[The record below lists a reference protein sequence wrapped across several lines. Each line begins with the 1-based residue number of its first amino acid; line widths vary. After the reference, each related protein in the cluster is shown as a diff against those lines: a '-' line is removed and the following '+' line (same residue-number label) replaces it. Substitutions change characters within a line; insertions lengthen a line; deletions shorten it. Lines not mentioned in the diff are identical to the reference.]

1 MANNG
6 FQNSK
11 NGYKGLDT
19 EGIRLFVLAAEKLN
33 ISAAGRELGMPPAV
47 ASARLAKLEKAVGA
61 DLLRRSTRKVA
72 LSTEGAEFLPFA
84 KEILAQEN
92 AALAAMGVGCENV
105 SGTLRFTASSTFAQ
119 QYIVP
124 LVPEFLRLYPGIALD
139 LRLSDM
145 ELDLIQGSFDLAL
158 RDSVLPDSNLKARK
172 LAEDTRVFCASPKYL
187 SEWGTPENPDDLH
200 SHQLLAFK
208 SKAMISLV
216 GPNGEQ
222 CQFHLRTPQNRLII
236 DDGLSYKIATMEG
249 AGVAIHSLWSVHRE
263 LKAKTLVQV
272 LPDYRMDTE
281 PALWLVYPKSN
292 VLTSKVRVFIDFLLD
307 RIGVNPPWQRD
318 DPKRVGNQILQPGNQ

>member
-1 MANNG
+1 M
-6 FQNSK
+6 
-11 NGYKGLDT
+11 DT
-19 EGIRLFVLAAEKLN
+19 EGIKLFVLAAEKLN

-92 AALAAMGVGCENV
+92 AAMAAMGFGNEHV

-124 LVPEFLRLYPGIALD
+124 LVPEFLELYPGINLD

-158 RDSVLPDSNLKARK
+158 RDAVLPDSNLKARK
-172 LAEDTRVFCASPKYL
+172 LADDRRIFCASPEYL
-187 SEWGTPENPDDLH
+187 AKWGTPKHPDDLR
-200 SHQLLAFK
+200 SHQLVAFK
-208 SKAMISLV
+208 SQATITLIGPKAEK
-216 GPNGEQ
+216 EQ
-222 CQFHLRTPQNRLII
+222 LHLRSSQNRLII
-236 DDGLSYKIATMEG
+236 DDGLSYKIATMNG
-249 AGVAIHSLWSVHRE
+249 AGIALHALWSVHRE
-263 LKAKTLVQV
+263 LSGGTLLQV
-272 LPDYRMDTE
+272 LQDYRMDTE

-292 VLTSKVRVFIDFLLD
+292 VLTAKVRVFIDFLVD
-307 RIGVNPPWQRD
+307 RIGANPPWQ
-318 DPKRVGNQILQPGNQ
+318 PANAA

>member
-1 MANNG
+1 M
-6 FQNSK
+6 
-11 NGYKGLDT
+11 DT
-19 EGIRLFVLAAEKLN
+19 EGIKLFVLAAEKLN

-47 ASARLAKLEKAVGA
+47 ASARLAKLERAVGA

-92 AALAAMGVGCENV
+92 AAMAAMGLGNEHV

-119 QYIVP
+119 QYVMP
-124 LVPEFLRLYPGIALD
+124 LVPAFLELYPGINLD

-158 RDSVLPDSNLKARK
+158 RDAVLPDSNLKARK
-172 LAEDTRVFCASPKYL
+172 LAADRRIFCASPTYL
-187 SEWGTPENPDDLH
+187 AKRGTPEQPEDLS
-200 SHQLLAFK
+200 SHQLVAFK
-208 SKAMISLV
+208 SQSAIALV
-216 GPNGEQ
+216 GPKGEKAQ
-222 CQFHLRTPQNRLII
+222 LNLRCSQNRLVI

-249 AGVAIHSLWSVHRE
+249 AGIALHALWSVHQE
-263 LKAKTLVQV
+263 LVAGTLVQV
-272 LPDYRMDTE
+272 LENYRMDIE

-292 VLTSKVRVFIDFLLD
+292 VLTAKVRVFIDFLVE
-307 RIGVNPPWQRD
+307 RIGVKPPW
-318 DPKRVGNQILQPGNQ
+318 LE

>member
-1 MANNG
+1 M
-6 FQNSK
+6 
-11 NGYKGLDT
+11 DT
-19 EGIRLFVLAAEKLN
+19 EGIKLFVLAAEKLN

-92 AALAAMGVGCENV
+92 AAMAAMGFGNEHV

-124 LVPEFLRLYPGIALD
+124 LVPEFLEMYPGINLD

-158 RDSVLPDSNLKARK
+158 RDAVLPDSNLKARK
-172 LAEDTRVFCASPKYL
+172 LADDRRIFCASPEYL
-187 SEWGTPENPDDLH
+187 AKWGTPKHPDDLR
-200 SHQLLAFK
+200 SHQLVAFK
-208 SKAMISLV
+208 SQATITLV
-216 GPNGEQ
+216 GPKAEKEQ
-222 CQFHLRTPQNRLII
+222 LHLRSSQNRLII
-236 DDGLSYKIATMEG
+236 DDGLSYKIATMNG
-249 AGVAIHSLWSVHRE
+249 AGIALHALWSVHRE
-263 LKAKTLVQV
+263 LSGGTLLQV
-272 LPDYRMDTE
+272 LQDYRMDTE

-292 VLTSKVRVFIDFLLD
+292 VLTAKVRVFIDFLVD
-307 RIGVNPPWQRD
+307 RIGANPPWQ
-318 DPKRVGNQILQPGNQ
+318 PANAA

>member
-1 MANNG
+1 M
-6 FQNSK
+6 
-11 NGYKGLDT
+11 DT
-19 EGIRLFVLAAEKLN
+19 EGIKLFVLAAEKLN

-47 ASARLAKLEKAVGA
+47 ASARLAKLEKTVGA

-92 AALAAMGVGCENV
+92 AALAAMGFGKESV

-124 LVPEFLRLYPGIALD
+124 LVPEFLDRYPGINLD

-172 LAEDTRVFCASPKYL
+172 LAEDRRIFCASPEYL
-187 SEWGTPENPDDLH
+187 AKWETPEHPDDLH
-200 SHQLLAFK
+200 LHQLVAFK
-208 SKAMISLV
+208 SQATINLV
-216 GPNGEQ
+216 GPQGKEEQ
-222 CQFHLRTPQNRLII
+222 FDPRTSQNRLII

-249 AGVAIHSLWSVHRE
+249 AGIAIHALWSVHRE
-263 LKAKTLVQV
+263 LAEGTLVQV
-272 LPDYRMDTE
+272 LPGYHMSAE

-292 VLTSKVRVFIDFLLD
+292 VLTAKVRVFIDFLLE
-307 RIGVNPPWQRD
+307 RIGNNPPW
-318 DPKRVGNQILQPGNQ
+318 LAAHF

>member
-1 MANNG
+1 M
-6 FQNSK
+6 
-11 NGYKGLDT
+11 DT
-19 EGIRLFVLAAEKLN
+19 EGIKLFVLAAEKLN

-47 ASARLAKLEKAVGA
+47 ASARLAKLERTVGA

-84 KEILAQEN
+84 REILAQEN
-92 AALAAMGVGCENV
+92 AALAAMGFGSENV

-124 LVPEFLRLYPGIALD
+124 LVPAFLERYPGINLD

-172 LAEDTRVFCASPKYL
+172 LADDRRIFCASPDYL
-187 SEWGTPENPDDLH
+187 MKWGTPKTPEDLGA
-200 SHQLLAFK
+200 HQLLAFK
-208 SKAMISLV
+208 SQATINLV
-216 GPNGEQ
+216 GPDGAPS
-222 CQFHLRTPQNRLII
+222 QFNPRTLNNRLII
-236 DDGLSYKIATMEG
+236 DDGLSYKIATLAN
-249 AGVAIHSLWSVHRE
+249 AGIAMHALWSVHQE
-263 LKAKTLVQV
+263 LANGALVRV
-272 LPDYRMDTE
+272 LPEYRMEAE

-292 VLTSKVRVFIDFLLD
+292 VLTAKVRVFIDFLLE
-307 RIGVNPPWQRD
+307 RVGQRPPWQCAE
-318 DPKRVGNQILQPGNQ
+318 LPG